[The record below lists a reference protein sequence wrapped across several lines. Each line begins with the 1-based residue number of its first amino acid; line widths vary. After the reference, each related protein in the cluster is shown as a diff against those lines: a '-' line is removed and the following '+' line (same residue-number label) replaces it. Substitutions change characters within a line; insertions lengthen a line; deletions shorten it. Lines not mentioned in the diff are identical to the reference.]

1 MRAVPPSRGEADCV
15 RRPLV
20 HSSAVGFARC
30 SLRYSPQWESLA
42 GDLVRRRL
50 SAGEDLFQQGEPAES
65 MWLIKAGSVKLWKT
79 TEDGRILTLDI
90 RKAGDLL
97 GENVLMEDGGT
108 YPVAATCLGPT
119 VTCGIDRRTFES
131 LVTRYPAVGLV
142 VIRNLSRRIDHLSGK
157 LGALSEPNLDDRL
170 YEVLANV
177 ARDVGTPAPGGVDH
191 RFPSD
196 ARGDRFPRR
205 RSPGERYPRP
215 RQASR
220 HGARSHGREISL
232 RSGYCLS
239 GLPPAQDASSGCF
252 PPRTP

>member
-1 MRAVPPSRGEADCV
+1 MGNTLCRCQKLAGPNVALHPRCFGQVWIFEGIPPEA
-15 RRPLV
+15 
-20 HSSAVGFARC
+20 
-30 SLRYSPQWESLA
+30 WESLA
-42 GDLVRRRL
+42 GDLVRRHL

-97 GENVLMEDGGT
+97 GENVLMEDGGS

-157 LGALSEPNLDDRL
+157 LGAFSEPNLDDRL
-170 YEVLANV
+170 YEILANV
-177 ARDVGTPAPGGVDH
+177 ARDLGTPAPGGWTIAFPLTHEEIGFLVGAH
-191 RFPSD
+191 RVSVTRALGKLRD
-196 ARGDRFPRR
+196 T
-205 RSPGERYPRP
+205 
-215 RQASR
+215 
-220 HGARSHGREISL
+220 GRV
-232 RSGYCLS
+232 
-239 GLPPAQDASSGCF
+239 
-252 PPRTP
+252 RTAGKILFVRDTA